1 MAYKRK
7 RVGEI
12 STTVWVLGGVAVVGI
27 IFLAMNAS
35 KTAAPPV
42 VLRTIPNTSAAT
54 TAAEIAAGASVVN
67 TLVNDLTP
75 DEEDS

>member
-1 MAYKRK
+1 MAHKRK
-7 RVGEI
+7 RVGEV
-12 STTVWVLGGVAVVGI
+12 STTALVLGGIAVIGLG
-27 IFLAMNAS
+27 FLIYNAN
-35 KTAAPPV
+35 KPATTVIRTAPA
-42 VLRTIPNTSAAT
+42 SSGAAT

>member
-1 MAYKRK
+1 MAHKRK
-7 RVGEI
+7 RVGEV
-12 STTVWVLGGVAVVGI
+12 STAVWVLGGIAVLGI
-27 IFLAMNAS
+27 GFLIMNQS
-35 KTAAPPV
+35 KPATTTV
-42 VLRTIPNTSAAT
+42 VRPAVPSTSAT

>member
-1 MAYKRK
+1 MAHKRK
-7 RVGEI
+7 RVGEV
-12 STTVWVLGGVAVVGI
+12 STTALVLGGIAVIGLG
-27 IFLAMNAS
+27 FLIYNAN
-35 KTAAPPV
+35 KPATTVIRTTPPA
-42 VLRTIPNTSAAT
+42 SSGAAT

>member
-1 MAYKRK
+1 MAHKRK

-12 STTVWVLGGVAVVGI
+12 STTALVLSGIAVIGI
-27 IFLAMNAS
+27 GFLIYNAS
-35 KTAAPPV
+35 KPATTVIRTTPV
-42 VLRTIPNTSAAT
+42 SSGAGT